1 MSWCDP
7 YRLGNEFTAPTPPPR
22 HTPPSLQHLI
32 IGGEI
37 PVWTE
42 TVAMTNLE
50 TITWPRLAAG
60 AERWWSVEGQ
70 RDIIDATR
78 RMRATQLAMQEV
90 WGIEGTPLQPEYCYT
105 PDESILAGAPYNCDS
120 VRLSL
125 IFSFGGGGVV
135 PGAAQRPIIP
145 PTHPPTHPLPHP
157 SPTYPPFPPYRDI
170 PTGAPTSCH
179 FSAAQVSNS
188 TPPIS
193 LSMVNAVNGAA
204 PTPPPRGNP
213 PPTTTVHISVENNI
227 TTFASAFVFYLGTY
241 KAPVCIPPMS
251 IAMTRC
257 IMPMRWRFLLLLGAL
272 ARRLQSTW
280 RWSSTSTRNC
290 SCTFEGGKSENGCVC
305 VTTVVCIYSFI
316 CSRTTNPSIP
326 PPEHSL
332 LSSLHPLP

>member
-7 YRLGNEFTAPTPPPR
+7 YKTWQRIYSTDPT
-22 HTPPSLQHLI
+22 TGIPPSLQHLI

-42 TVAMTNLE
+42 TVAMVNLE

-105 PDESILAGAPYNCDS
+105 PDESLAGAPYNCDS
-120 VRLSL
+120 VRLPL

-157 SPTYPPFPPYRDI
+157 LTYPP
-170 PTGAPTSCH
+170 A
-179 FSAAQVSNS
+179 FS
-188 TPPIS
+188 T
-193 LSMVNAVNGAA
+193 L
-204 PTPPPRGNP
+204 
-213 PPTTTVHISVENNI
+213 
-227 TTFASAFVFYLGTY
+227 
-241 KAPVCIPPMS
+241 
-251 IAMTRC
+251 
-257 IMPMRWRFLLLLGAL
+257 
-272 ARRLQSTW
+272 
-280 RWSSTSTRNC
+280 
-290 SCTFEGGKSENGCVC
+290 
-305 VTTVVCIYSFI
+305 
-316 CSRTTNPSIP
+316 
-326 PPEHSL
+326 
-332 LSSLHPLP
+332 